1 VLASGTVIRYY
12 VEAMDEMNSVTS
24 PQGAPDNYYEL
35 VLLEYTG
42 QPGDVDGNIKVDIF
56 DLLELLKVLGGRVQP
71 GISSDVDGSGK
82 TDIFDLLELLKLLA
96 G

>member
-1 VLASGTVIRYY
+1 
-12 VEAMDEMNSVTS
+12 MNSVTS
-24 PQGAPDNYYEL
+24 PWGAPDSYYEL